1 MRKQLYIIAYD
12 ISDDKS
18 RGRVADLLETAGGG
32 RINRSVF
39 ECMLTLKHKKQ
50 LLKQIEQHIDTNTD
64 IVAAYHVC
72 KSCYIQSAYLPEQ
85 SPKTKTDIVV
95 L

>member
-1 MRKQLYIIAYD
+1 MRKQLYVIAYD

-18 RGRVADLLETAGGG
+18 RQKVADILETAGGE

-39 ECMLTLKHKKQ
+39 ECMLTLKHKQQ
-50 LLKQIEQHIDTNTD
+50 LLNQITQYINIHTD

-72 KSCYIQSAYLPEQ
+72 KSCYVQSAYIPPH
-85 SPKTKTDIVV
+85 SPITKSDIVV